1 MSRRKTTREILFER
15 DIEMWFAAADVM
27 MVIRNAGL
35 HSTWQESLMQ
45 SHFQMVYHY
54 AHLENER
61 IDNAIKSGSWWKNGA
76 DVVASITGAKRSERV
91 QPA

>member
-27 MVIRNAGL
+27 SVIRRAGL

-45 SHFQMVYHY
+45 AHFQMVYHY

-61 IDNAIKSGSWWKNGA
+61 IDNAIKNGSWMRNAA
-76 DVVASITGAKRSERV
+76 DVVASIKGVRRNEGAS
-91 QPA
+91 A